1 MAVSEKMA
9 EIVFWILSGLVGYV
23 YAGYPLALMLVAR
36 MSRGGDLSSD
46 GAAQPELP
54 KVSLLISAYNEAG
67 CIGEKLENT
76 LALDYPRDRLE
87 VLVVSDASNDGT
99 DEIVQRYAARGVRL
113 LRMPQRGGK
122 TLGLNAAVAQVSGEI
137 VVFSDANALYRSDA
151 LLRLT
156 APFADPRVGAVIGES
171 TYLDSASESA
181 RSESLYWRYE
191 TWIKELESRTGSVV
205 GGDGAIY
212 AVRRTLYEPM
222 AADALSDFVNPLQV
236 VRAGYRCVYEPAAVS
251 YEEAAADFRREY
263 RRKVRI
269 VNRAWRALLS
279 MREILN
285 PFRYGAFALKLWSHK
300 VLRWLVPVFLAG
312 ILIANAGLL
321 STHPFY
327 TATFVLQ
334 GVFYALAAV
343 GLVLRRRPALPSII
357 RVPFYFCMVN
367 FAAAVGLLEAARGK
381 TYTTW
386 TTARA

>member
-1 MAVSEKMA
+1 
-9 EIVFWILSGLVGYV
+9 
-23 YAGYPLALMLVAR
+23 
-36 MSRGGDLSSD
+36 
-46 GAAQPELP
+46 
-54 KVSLLISAYNEAG
+54 
-67 CIGEKLENT
+67 ENT

-171 TYLDSASESA
+171 TYLESASESA

-222 AADALSDFVNPLQV
+222 AAD
-236 VRAGYRCVYEPAAVS
+236 
-251 YEEAAADFRREY
+251 
-263 RRKVRI
+263 
-269 VNRAWRALLS
+269 
-279 MREILN
+279 
-285 PFRYGAFALKLWSHK
+285 
-300 VLRWLVPVFLAG
+300 
-312 ILIANAGLL
+312 
-321 STHPFY
+321 
-327 TATFVLQ
+327 
-334 GVFYALAAV
+334 
-343 GLVLRRRPALPSII
+343 
-357 RVPFYFCMVN
+357 
-367 FAAAVGLLEAARGK
+367 
-381 TYTTW
+381 
-386 TTARA
+386 